1 MTADFL
7 DLIGSAV
14 EEVFNTMLNTK
25 AEREPTGN
33 GGAEAGP
40 QVVGSVCFIGQLS
53 GVVCIWTSQEHANH
67 ITCQLLGL
75 GATDERTD
83 EMVNDAFGEVT
94 NMVGGHFKS
103 RLTDR
108 GYPCRLSIP
117 SIVRGSQLVIESVT
131 DTQRMVANFRC
142 GSFPLMVELI
152 IKTTNSNG
160 GN

>member
-1 MTADFL
+1 MTSDFL
-7 DLIGSAV
+7 DLIRSAV
-14 EEVFNTMLNTK
+14 EEVFDTMLSTK
-25 AEREPTGN
+25 VEREPSGDAGAVTG
-33 GGAEAGP
+33 A

-53 GVVCIWTSQEHANH
+53 GVVCIWTCPEHAER

-75 GATDERTD
+75 GDTDERTD
-83 EMVNDAFGEVT
+83 EMINDAFGEVT

-131 DTQRMVANFRC
+131 DTQRMVAHFRC
-142 GSFPLMVELI
+142 GKYPLMVELI

-160 GN
+160 AN